1 MTENGKCKIRTAVP
15 DDLDQAAQVE
25 LNCFPAAEAAD
36 RAALK
41 ARLEAFGESFL
52 VAEADGRIIGFINGA
67 VTDEKTI
74 ADEMFEDISLHDPD
88 GAFQSIFGLDVI
100 EEYRHM
106 GVASRLMEAMI
117 ETAGKQGR
125 KGLILTCKDRLIG
138 YYEKFGYV
146 NMGVSKSVHGGAVW
160 YDMVLEF

>member
-1 MTENGKCKIRTAVP
+1 MKITLVTVGKIKERYFEDAIKEYSKRLGRYCR
-15 DDLDQAAQVE
+15 LDIIQVQ
-25 LNCFPAAEAAD
+25 
-36 RAALK
+36 
-41 ARLEAFGESFL
+41 
-52 VAEADGRIIGFINGA
+52 
-67 VTDEKTI
+67 DEKTPDGAGEAMERQI
-74 ADEMFEDISLHDPD
+74 KDKEGQRILSNIKD

>member
-1 MTENGKCKIRTAVP
+1 MTENGKYKIRTAVP

-74 ADEMFEDISLHDPD
+74 ADKMFEDISLHDPD

-125 KGLILTCKDRLIG
+125 KGLILT
-138 YYEKFGYV
+138 
-146 NMGVSKSVHGGAVW
+146 
-160 YDMVLEF
+160 

>member
-1 MTENGKCKIRTAVP
+1 MTENGKYKIRTSVP

-25 LNCFPAAEAAD
+25 LNCIPAAEAAD
-36 RAALK
+36 RAALN

-74 ADEMFEDISLHDPD
+74 ADKMFAAISLHDPE
-88 GAFQSIFGLDVI
+88 GVFESLYGLDLI

-125 KGLILTCKDRLIG
+125 KGIILTCKDRLIG

>member
-1 MTENGKCKIRTAVP
+1 MTENGKYKIRTAVP

-74 ADEMFEDISLHDPD
+74 ADKMFEDISLHDPD
-88 GAFQSIFGLDVI
+88 GAFQSIFGLDLI

-106 GVASRLMEAMI
+106 
-117 ETAGKQGR
+117 
-125 KGLILTCKDRLIG
+125 
-138 YYEKFGYV
+138 
-146 NMGVSKSVHGGAVW
+146 
-160 YDMVLEF
+160 

>member
-1 MTENGKCKIRTAVP
+1 MTENGKYKIRTAVP

-52 VAEADGRIIGFINGA
+52 VADGRIIGFINGA

-74 ADEMFEDISLHDPD
+74 ADKMFEDISLHDPD

-160 YDMVLEF
+160 YDMILEF

>member
-1 MTENGKCKIRTAVP
+1 MTENGKYKIRTAVP

-74 ADEMFEDISLHDPD
+74 ADKMLEDISLHVPD
-88 GAFQSIFGLDVI
+88 GAFLSIFGLDVI

-106 GVASRLMEAMI
+106 GVAARLMEAMI

>member
-1 MTENGKCKIRTAVP
+1 MTENGKYKIRTAVP

-67 VTDEKTI
+67 VTD
-74 ADEMFEDISLHDPD
+74 HC
-88 GAFQSIFGLDVI
+88 GRDV
-100 EEYRHM
+100 
-106 GVASRLMEAMI
+106 
-117 ETAGKQGR
+117 
-125 KGLILTCKDRLIG
+125 
-138 YYEKFGYV
+138 
-146 NMGVSKSVHGGAVW
+146 
-160 YDMVLEF
+160 

>member
-1 MTENGKCKIRTAVP
+1 MTENGKYKIRTAVP

-74 ADEMFEDISLHDPD
+74 ADKMFEDISLHDPD
-88 GAFQSIFGLDVI
+88 GAFPVSYTHLLCPGARRGSIS
-100 EEYRHM
+100 YWKN
-106 GVASRLMEAMI
+106 MENSGKCG
-117 ETAGKQGR
+117 EAGA
-125 KGLILTCKDRLIG
+125 
-138 YYEKFGYV
+138 F
-146 NMGVSKSVHGGAVW
+146 
-160 YDMVLEF
+160 